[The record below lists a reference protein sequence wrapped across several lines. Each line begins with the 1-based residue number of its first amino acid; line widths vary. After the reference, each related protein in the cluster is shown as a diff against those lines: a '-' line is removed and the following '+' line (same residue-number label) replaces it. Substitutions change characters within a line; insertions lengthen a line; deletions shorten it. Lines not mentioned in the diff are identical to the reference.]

1 VDLGA
6 LARSLGPIQEAM
18 RKAQAERETT
28 VIEGRSGGG
37 AVSIRI
43 TGALTVQGV
52 KLAPGTA
59 QGDAGMLE
67 DLVSAALADALRQH
81 RERYG
86 ASPDEQM
93 ARIFKALDPAAMMG
107 MMGGFGR

>member
-1 VDLGA
+1 
-6 LARSLGPIQEAM
+6 M

-43 TGALTVQGV
+43 TGALAVQGV
-52 KLAPGTA
+52 KLAPGAA
-59 QGDAGMLE
+59 QGDVSLLE
-67 DLVSAALADALRQH
+67 DLLAAALADALRQH

-86 ASPDEQM
+86 ATPDEQM
-93 ARIFKALDPAAMMG
+93 ARVFKTLDPTAMMG
-107 MMGGFGR
+107 MLGGLGRP